1 VSQEAPGVASLAS
14 NAAGTSAANGVG
26 ILLAALPACACGCG
40 RLLSGRQTKYA
51 SKDCA
56 NRIYETARPRILN
69 ASAGA
74 PREGTILAGL
84 VALMADGEWW
94 DVHRLAAELKA
105 LPCSVSARIREARS
119 KGFRVER
126 DLKRGNV
133 ARPHRYRLLLNGA
146 TDGR

>member
-1 VSQEAPGVASLAS
+1 MSQAWFDGGAMASDAPAGFLRVQEA
-14 NAAGTSAANGVG
+14 
-26 ILLAALPACACGCG
+26 ILDLCACGCG
-40 RLLSGRQTKYA
+40 RPLTGRQEKYA
-51 SKDCA
+51 SAACA
-56 NRIYETARPRILN
+56 EAMYQTARPRVLN
-69 ASAGA
+69 ASVGA

-94 DVHRLAAELKA
+94 DVHRLSAELKA

-133 ARPHRYRLLLNGA
+133 ARPHRYRLVL
-146 TDGR
+146 R

>member
-1 VSQEAPGVASLAS
+1 MSESAPQVSTLAS
-14 NAAGTSAANGVG
+14 DAAGTSAANGVG
-26 ILLAALPACACGCG
+26 ILLAALPACSCGCG

-56 NRIYETARPRILN
+56 NKLYETARPRILN

-74 PREGTILAGL
+74 PREGTILAALLGL
-84 VALMADGEWW
+84 LADGDWH
-94 DVHRLAAELKA
+94 DLMSLSAELKA

-146 TDGR
+146 TR

>member
-1 VSQEAPGVASLAS
+1 MSTLPQGDPGWDANGSP
-14 NAAGTSAANGVG
+14 GTSAAIVGG
-26 ILLAALPACACGCG
+26 ILALCACGCG
-40 RLLSGRQTKYA
+40 RPLSGRQTKFA

-74 PREGTILAGL
+74 PREGTILAALLGL
-84 VALMADGEWW
+84 LADGDWH
-94 DVHRLAAELKA
+94 DLMSLSAELKA

-133 ARPHRYRLLLNGA
+133 ARPHRYRLVLRG
-146 TDGR
+146 

>member
-1 VSQEAPGVASLAS
+1 MTQDAPGVASLAS
-14 NAAGTSAANGVG
+14 DAAGASAAIVAG
-26 ILLAALPACACGCG
+26 IVDRLCACGCG
-40 RLLSGRQTKYA
+40 RPLSGRQTKYA

-56 NRIYETARPRILN
+56 NKLYEVARPRILN

-74 PREGTILAGL
+74 PREGTILAALIGL
-84 VALMADGEWW
+84 LADGDWH
-94 DVHRLAAELKA
+94 DLMSLSAELKA

-133 ARPHRYRLLLNGA
+133 ARPHRYRLVLRG
-146 TDGR
+146 

>member
-1 VSQEAPGVASLAS
+1 MSFDGWYLGDPPSDAPAVFLRVQEA
-14 NAAGTSAANGVG
+14 
-26 ILLAALPACACGCG
+26 ILDLCACGCG
-40 RLLSGRQTKYA
+40 KPLTGQQKRFA
-51 SKDCA
+51 SEACSRA
-56 NRIYETARPRILN
+56 WFETARPRILN

-94 DVHRLAAELKA
+94 DIHRLAAELKA

-133 ARPHRYRLLLNGA
+133 ARPHRYRLLLGNQ
-146 TDGR
+146 R

>member
-1 VSQEAPGVASLAS
+1 MSQEAPGVASLPSDAPR
-14 NAAGTSAANGVG
+14 TSAAIVAG
-26 ILLAALPACACGCG
+26 IQPCACGCG

-56 NRIYETARPRILN
+56 NKLYEVARPRTLN
-69 ASAGA
+69 AAFGA
-74 PREGTILAGL
+74 PREGTILAALIGL
-84 VALMADGEWW
+84 LADGDWH
-94 DVHRLAAELKA
+94 DLMSLSAELKA

-133 ARPHRYRLLLNGA
+133 ARPHRYRLVL
-146 TDGR
+146 R

>member
-1 VSQEAPGVASLAS
+1 MSLEALGVASLSPDAPR
-14 NAAGTSAANGVG
+14 TSAAIEVG
-26 ILLAALPACACGCG
+26 ILNFCACGCG
-40 RLLSGRQTKYA
+40 RALSGRQTKYA

-74 PREGTILAGL
+74 PREGTILAALLGL
-84 VALMADGEWW
+84 LADGDWH
-94 DVHRLAAELKA
+94 DLMSLSAELKA

-133 ARPHRYRLLLNGA
+133 ARPHRYRLVLRG
-146 TDGR
+146 